1 MFSLQ
6 KFTCF
11 LKQIVLLKKEKEIIR
26 IFILKTSN
34 VRTKYIYTL
43 DKNKNKNQYACSGIF
58 KV

>member
-26 IFILKTSN
+26 IFILKSSN
-34 VRTKYIYTL
+34 VRIKYTCTL
-43 DKNKNKNQYACSGIF
+43 DKKINQ
-58 KV
+58 